1 MTDWR
6 EWRASLGSGT
16 GETLDSLK
24 PSQAA
29 ADQQVTDSG
38 GLSAPIAAGGAEAP
52 GISPVKSLSSLFR
65 VLNAAIAPL
74 KAGSCF
80 CFPPAHLLAA
90 RRLYVLLCT
99 RGNHPHFSYIIVFFF
114 NVTTPPPPNR
124 AGLVGS
130 VQGDLQLSNPSFV

>member
-80 CFPPAHLLAA
+80 CFPPTHLLAA
-90 RRLYVLLCT
+90 LRLSVLLCT
-99 RGNHPHFSYIIVFFF
+99 QGNHPHFSYIIAFFF
-114 NVTTPPPPNR
+114 NVTTPPSPR
-124 AGLVGS
+124 MSGLRS
-130 VQGDLQLSNPSFV
+130 R